1 MPAKTESDHAD
12 HEARLDDLL
21 AACLEKFRRG
31 EAIDRESIAA
41 AYPEYATDLIAFL
54 DDQDRLHRI
63 AGQFRDAGVSTP
75 DVDDARPT
83 PPPPQ
88 TIEAGRIVGDY
99 EILGILGWGGMGIVY
114 EARQR
119 SLGRRVAL
127 KMLRSGPTATPKDLI
142 RFRREAQTIA
152 RRSHPNIVPVYEIG
166 DHEGHLYFSMERVD
180 GGSLA
185 SRLADDLDD
194 LHATADLMA
203 KVARAIQHA
212 HEQGILHR
220 DLKPTNILVDGWGE
234 PRVVDFGLAMLVSR
248 GDEALTSTG
257 EAPGTPSYMAPE
269 QVVGRHAITT
279 ATDIHGLGTILYVL
293 LTGRLPFRGRTALDK
308 LVEVRDQIPRPPRSI
323 RRSIPRDL
331 ETICLKC
338 LQKAPGDRYPTAAE
352 LAEDLDRWRQG
363 RPIRAR
369 RIGPI
374 GRSWRLARR
383 HPKTSMVAVVL
394 IAVAVTGLLEV
405 REQARRNEEARR
417 QAQALADDRF
427 ARDLA
432 EGFDARDKGLIE
444 RVRLILERYRPSP
457 GEPDHRGYACRF
469 LDRLVSI
476 DRPNFAFHLG
486 AVYCAAYSP
495 DGTVFATAGQDRTIQ
510 LRDSIHGEDAPD
522 LDGHTNEVASVAF
535 SPDGRLLASASDDQS
550 VRIWDLHAHR
560 EIATLLGHAD
570 EVVGAIF
577 TPDGRRLISASRK
590 GKVIV
595 WDTDTWSPLRSFQA
609 PNGPRLEGLAI
620 SPDGATLAIAGRGI
634 LLVDLPTRR
643 QRILAQ
649 PGGRDVNCIA
659 FSHDGRLLAAAG
671 PKQFVRLWRTADW
684 SLAARLEMDQDTI
697 EGVTFSPD
705 DRILAA
711 VGNQGVIHLIDP
723 ETTAISSIVTGH
735 GHMWCILF
743 RPDGRSLLTTG
754 MDGAVRLWKL
764 PLDDP
769 RIAISLPTRSPVE
782 IAFSPDGSEVT
793 TADDRGW
800 VWIHDTHDGHRKTEL
815 RLDDGSSVVRTE
827 LSEDARWLVTE
838 SASHESRT
846 WSLPDG
852 RLREGARPARPGDG
866 VVPSPHDP
874 RVVSRAAEVHGRE
887 ITCQAVSF
895 DGARLAT
902 GDDRGRIVVWDAA
915 TLEPLWSTTERSTRV
930 NSLAFA
936 PEGRTLASG
945 DENRQVTLWDVATGR
960 RLTSLKGHSG
970 PVKQVRFSPNGMTM
984 ASTAMSPIGTTEMAL
999 WPTRRADGAAPRA
1012 RDFQVAP

>member
-1 MPAKTESDHAD
+1 MIVEPSSRDPDREQRLEQALAQYLEACARGDPPDRGRFLSDHSD
-12 HEARLDDLL
+12 L
-21 AACLEKFRRG
+21 AADLGSFLMSRAKLQ
-31 EAIDRESIAA
+31 AMAA
-41 AYPEYATDLIAFL
+41 SLRPSVTPCVPALKGGRLI
-54 DDQDRLHRI
+54 
-63 AGQFRDAGVSTP
+63 
-75 DVDDARPT
+75 
-83 PPPPQ
+83 
-88 TIEAGRIVGDY
+88 GDY
-99 EILGILGWGGMGIVY
+99 EILGVIARGGMGVVY
-114 EARQR
+114 RARQR
-119 SLGRRVAL
+119 GLDRPVAL
-127 KMLRSGPTATPKDLI
+127 KMLRNGDEATADDLR
-142 RFRREAQTIA
+142 RFEEEARAIA
-152 RRSHPNIVPVYEIG
+152 GLDHPNIVPVYEIG
-166 DHEGHLYFSMERVD
+166 HHDGHVFFSMKLVE

-185 SRLADDLDD
+185 DRIGEDAVDPRE
-194 LHATADLMA
+194 AARV
-203 KVARAIQHA
+203 VAAIAQAIDHA
-212 HEQGILHR
+212 HRRGILHR
-220 DLKPTNILVDGWGE
+220 DLKPSNILIDERGE
-234 PRVVDFGLAMLVSR
+234 PMVADFGLALRSGSDSLR
-248 GDEALTSTG
+248 TRTG
-257 EAPGTPSYMAPE
+257 LFPGTPAFMSPE
-269 QVVGRHAITT
+269 QVDGPREAITP
-279 ATDIHGLGTILYVL
+279 ATDVHGLGAILYVL
-293 LTGRLPFRGRTALDK
+293 LTGRAPFRGRTPLSM
-308 LVEVRDQIPRPPRSI
+308 LCQVRDRQPDRPRSI

-338 LQKAPGDRYPTAAE
+338 LQKQPSQRYATAAE
-352 LAEDLDRWRQG
+352 LADDLDRWRQH

-369 RIGPI
+369 RIGLI

-394 IAVAVTGLLEV
+394 IAVAVAGLWEV
-405 REQARRNEEARR
+405 RERARRNEEARR

-432 EGFDARDKGLIE
+432 EGFDAWKKGLIE

-457 GEPDHRGYACRF
+457 GAPDHRGFACRF

-522 LDGHTNEVASVAF
+522 LNGHTNEVASVAF
-535 SPDGRLLASASDDQS
+535 SPDGRLLVSASDDQS

-570 EVVGAIF
+570 EVVGALF

-595 WDTDTWSPLRSFQA
+595 WDTDTWSPLHSFQA
-609 PNGPRLEGLAI
+609 PNGPRLEGLAL
-620 SPDGATLAIAGRGI
+620 SPDGTTLAIAGRGI
-634 LLVDLPTRR
+634 LLVDLPTGR
-643 QRILAQ
+643 QQTLAQ
-649 PGGRDVNCIA
+649 PAARDVNCLA

-723 ETTAISSIVTGH
+723 ETTAFSSIVTGH

-793 TADDRGW
+793 IADDRGR

-815 RLDDGSSVVRTE
+815 RLDDGLPVVRTE

-852 RLREGARPARPGDG
+852 RLREGARPARRGDG

-874 RVVSRAAEVHGRE
+874 RMVSRVAEVHGRE

-915 TLEPLWSTTERSTRV
+915 TLEPLWSTTERSTPV

-945 DENRQVTLWDVATGR
+945 DENRQVTFWDVATGR